1 MFKSLDQA
9 VLSGSE
15 ILAGRVQPHFKVAHF
30 LRNMPGVIGRGA
42 FIVLEGADRSGKST
56 QCKLLQTF
64 LAAKGIAASQ
74 INFPGRPPE
83 SPDARPPASF
93 ACAQ

>member
-1 MFKSLDQA
+1 MNHLIKA
-9 VLSGSE
+9 VRFRNFGGSCPTA
-15 ILAGRVQPHFKVAHF
+15 IFKVAHF